1 MYKEI
6 FHETDGPSDTTSQL
20 PIFAIQSRGGG
31 GGWNIFLNNYFRL
44 SFCELD
50 NCLKDML

>member
-20 PIFAIQSRGGG
+20 PIFALLDHHSITGGG
-31 GGWNIFLNNYFRL
+31 GGEGWSIFLNNYFRL
-44 SFCELD
+44 SFCVL
-50 NCLKDML
+50 